1 MAEGRACGGWKGCVQ
16 TRPADSGLNQH
27 RSWVTLPYAEGGLSQ
42 CGSGWPLIVLDTASF
57 AFWCQT
63 ARTLPC
69 PLRPNESQIASEDVP
84 CPQQQVGSLLFLFP
98 LSASLLGVSS
108 QPSSSCS
115 LAVAS
120 PAALQ
125 HRQVLLASALS
136 THDKEARPRVK
147 HPHPGPMATR
157 TYNPA

>member
-1 MAEGRACGGWKGCVQ
+1 MAEGRACGGWRGCVQ

-27 RSWVTLPYAEGGLSQ
+27 RSWVTLPHAEGGLSQ

-63 ARTLPC
+63 MRTLPC
-69 PLRPNESQIASEDVP
+69 PRRPNESQIASEDVP
-84 CPQQQVGSLLFLFP
+84 CPQQQVGSVLFLFP
-98 LSASLLGVSS
+98 LSASLLGASR

-115 LAVAS
+115 LAAAS

-125 HRQVLLASALS
+125 HRQVLLGSTLS
-136 THDKEARPRVK
+136 THDKEARLRVK
-147 HPHPGPMATR
+147 QPHPGTMAMC
-157 TYNPA
+157 TYHPA

>member
-1 MAEGRACGGWKGCVQ
+1 MP

-27 RSWVTLPYAEGGLSQ
+27 RSWVTLPHAEGGLSQ

-63 ARTLPC
+63 MRTLPY
-69 PLRPNESQIASEDVP
+69 PRRPNESQIASEDVP
-84 CPQQQVGSLLFLFP
+84 CPQQQVGSVLFLFP
-98 LSASLLGVSS
+98 LSVSLLGASR

-115 LAVAS
+115 LAATS

-125 HRQVLLASALS
+125 HRQVLLGSTLS
-136 THDKEARPRVK
+136 THDKEARLRVK
-147 HPHPGPMATR
+147 QPHPGTMAMC
-157 TYNPA
+157 TYHPA